1 MNPISFKE
9 QTKILNKPEGM
20 TDKECSPLPVWNDSQ
35 RCISCWK
42 GNLKERLLFL
52 FTGKIWLHVW
62 YGQTQPPV
70 RVDIESPFKEIK
82 GKLLQTNS
90 VVKKS
95 FKEKFTNIILELGKK
110 VDKWESIIE
119 RR

>member
-20 TDKECSPLPVWNDSQ
+20 TDKECSPLPVWNGDSQ

-42 GNLKERLLFL
+42 ANLKERLLFL
-52 FTGKIWLHVW
+52 FTGKIWLWVW

-70 RVDIESPFKEIK
+70 CVDIIHPFRK
-82 GKLLQTNS
+82 TT
-90 VVKKS
+90 
-95 FKEKFTNIILELGKK
+95 KEKIKSLINIISRFRIGLPNYDPIKK
-110 VDKWESIIE
+110 
-119 RR
+119 